1 MHIYQPNYSWK
12 LLLDY
17 KKKTPARPERADFNS
32 SFIRFVRCCKTSRRW
47 KKKSLCCSFQASQ
60 QKKIFLAILN
70 GWTLQRDQV
79 CVKKCVTRNEKW
91 NSNGAI
97 QKLLV
102 NIWEICK
109 LLSTFR
115 EKNYQHK
122 CHEES
127 KLLNSQLMFRKS
139 SFIFEVQK
147 RFRLNQEQIFT
158 TEFHLFFVSVI

>member
-17 KKKTPARPERADFNS
+17 KKKIPARPERADFNS

-91 NSNGAI
+91 NSQHSIYWPGNKWQKYNGLDPSHG
-97 QKLLV
+97 KYRGW
-102 NIWEICK
+102 NG
-109 LLSTFR
+109 STFEINCWADLAQPSAR
-115 EKNYQHK
+115 IRNSPKNLCSH
-122 CHEES
+122 
-127 KLLNSQLMFRKS
+127 
-139 SFIFEVQK
+139 FIFI
-147 RFRLNQEQIFT
+147 IFF
-158 TEFHLFFVSVI
+158 EFYIEIDFDM